1 MPSELVVLVRVLQ
14 EAAALRTR
22 RWVGAHLR
30 REPVAR
36 LHTPSGIA
44 DPYPVYRQVRAAG
57 PFLRLRSGDR
67 VTARHGLCEQVLR
80 SRDFGVVRPPGDAAS
95 ATPTAGFD
103 LGMLDR
109 DPPDHTRLRRLVAP
123 AFSARRIEAHRPLVD
138 AAAARLL
145 DGVGRSDQ
153 FDLVARYA
161 SPLPV
166 TVITALLGVDSA
178 EAAGLARHGAALSTA
193 LDGIRGLRHLLA
205 LQRASA
211 DLVAMFER
219 LIDQRRQEPGD
230 DVLSA
235 LVAAEGEGRLTGY
248 ELLVTCNLLLVA
260 GFETTVN
267 LLGNAVTAL
276 LNHPDQWAA
285 LRDDPN
291 LAAAAVEETLRY
303 DPPVQSTYRIAHVP
317 VELAG
322 ERFAP
327 GDGVMLLIGGAAR
340 DPAAY
345 PDPDR
350 FDLQRR
356 PDAAHLAF
364 SAGVHYCLGA
374 PLARLEAEVGLRR
387 LVERLPRL
395 RRAGRARMRPASTIR
410 GYAALPV
417 RAS

>member
-1 MPSELVVLVRVLQ
+1 MSSELAVLADVLR
-14 EAAALRTR
+14 ESAALRSR
-22 RWVGAHLR
+22 RWVGAHVR

-36 LHTPSGIA
+36 LHTRAGIA
-44 DPYPVYRQVRAAG
+44 DPYPVYARVRAAG

-80 SRDFGVVRPPGDAAS
+80 SRDFGVRPPGDVAPAS
-95 ATPTAGFD
+95 PTAGFD

-109 DPPDHTRLRRLVAP
+109 DPPEHTRLRRLVAP
-123 AFSARRIEAHRPLVD
+123 AFSARRIEAHRPLVEG
-138 AAAARLL
+138 AAARLL
-145 DGVGRSDQ
+145 DGVGTSAR

-178 EAAGLARHGAALSTA
+178 EAADLARHGAAVSTA

-205 LQRASA
+205 LQGASA
-211 DLVAMFER
+211 ELLGMFER
-219 LIDQRRQEPGD
+219 LIDERRREPGT
-230 DVLSA
+230 DVISA

-276 LNHPDQWAA
+276 LDHPDQWAA
-285 LRDDPN
+285 LRDDPS

-322 ERFAP
+322 ERFAA

-350 FDLQRR
+350 FDLHRR
-356 PDAAHLAF
+356 PDVSHLAF
-364 SAGVHYCLGA
+364 SGGLHYCLGA
-374 PLARLEAEVGLRR
+374 ALARLEAEVGLRQ

-395 RRAGRARMRPASTIR
+395 GRAGRGRMRPATTIR
-410 GYAALPV
+410 GYATLPV
-417 RAS
+417 RAG